1 MMDLSASPDPD
12 ESLRGRPPVFDHYCT
27 ACEQR
32 QLIAPSQVTSIDN
45 TPQGIFVS
53 FHCWCGA
60 EGHVLTGRKAHD
72 LVAA

>member
-1 MMDLSASPDPD
+1 M
-12 ESLRGRPPVFDHYCT
+12 FDHYCT